1 MIVKEY
7 PQLNS
12 ETVLAALI
20 RREEQGSTFLNES
33 VAIPHA
39 RVEGLQQPEL
49 ALALALAV
57 TCHGISDV
65 SSELPIEAVFLLL
78 APMRGTAAD
87 LQMLTKAIRLFQ
99 NLNVR
104 RRLLQVNCAQDVLSI
119 MADNEFSV

>member
-39 RVEGLQQPEL
+39 RVEGLQQPE
-49 ALALALAV
+49 LALALAV